1 MDVVTSHVVGPK
13 MDVVTVPPPTPTK
26 SSRHHHRSSI
36 STTTYSPHNPKL
48 KLPLFHTHPLISSK
62 SLQTISPQTTTDS
75 SKSIKRILK
84 KKKIESSTLDILSLM
99 EALYNPIP
107 IDIYTSLVKE
117 CTDSGDPHTAIH
129 LHHHIIT
136 NIGIKPPLSLI
147 NRILIM
153 LVSCGLL
160 ENARHVFDLM
170 SVRDFHTWATLFVA
184 YDDNADY
191 AEVARVFVS
200 MVQDLGMQDSEIP
213 VWMWGCLLKACT
225 FSENFHLGMQAHG
238 WLLKLGA
245 CGDAVLSSSLISFY
259 GKFKCLED
267 ANAVFNG
274 ASRLNM
280 LTWSAKIVGECK
292 ENQFSE
298 ALSGFKEM
306 GRQGATKE
314 SFAISSVLKA
324 CGKMLNRKQC
334 GEQVHADA
342 IKLGMV
348 SDNYVKCSLI
358 AMYGRS
364 GLVRDAEK
372 VFEME
377 ENERNVCCWNAMVM
391 GYMHNGM
398 HIEALRFLYQMKEA
412 GMQPQEN
419 LFNEVRIACGSV
431 EY

>member
-1 MDVVTSHVVGPK
+1 
-13 MDVVTVPPPTPTK
+13 MDVVTVPPPTPTQ
-26 SSRHHHRSSI
+26 SSRHHHRSSSNI
-36 STTTYSPHNPKL
+36 STTAYSPHNPKL
-48 KLPLFHTHPLISSK
+48 KLPLLHTHPLISSK
-62 SLQTISPQTTTDS
+62 TLHPISPQTTTTS
-75 SKSIKRILK
+75 SKSIKRMMNK
-84 KKKIESSTLDILSLM
+84 KKNESSTLDILSLM

-117 CTDSGDPHTAIH
+117 CTDSGDADTAIQ
-129 LHHHIIT
+129 LHYHIT
-136 NIGIKPPLSLI
+136 NSGIKPPLPFI

-160 ENARHVFDLM
+160 EDARHVFDLM
-170 SVRDFHTWATLFVA
+170 SVRDFNTWATLFVA
-184 YDDNADY
+184 YYDNADY

-200 MVQDLGMQDSEIP
+200 MVEDLGMQDSKFP

-225 FSENFHLGMQAHG
+225 CSENFHLGMQAHG

-245 CGDAVLSSSLISFY
+245 CGDAVLSSSLINFY

-274 ASRLNM
+274 ASRRNM
-280 LTWSAKIVGECK
+280 LTWSAKIVGACR
-292 ENQFSE
+292 ENQFYE
-298 ALSGFKEM
+298 VLSYFKEM
-306 GRQGATKE
+306 GRQGVTKE
-314 SFAISSVLKA
+314 SFTISSVLKA
-324 CGKMLNRKQC
+324 CQKMLNREQC
-334 GEQVHADA
+334 GEQVHANA

-348 SDNYVKCSLI
+348 SDKYVKCSLI

-364 GLVRDAEK
+364 GLLRDAEK

-377 ENERNVCCWNAMVM
+377 QNERNVCCWNAMVM
-391 GYMHNGM
+391 GYMHNSM

-431 EY
+431 QY